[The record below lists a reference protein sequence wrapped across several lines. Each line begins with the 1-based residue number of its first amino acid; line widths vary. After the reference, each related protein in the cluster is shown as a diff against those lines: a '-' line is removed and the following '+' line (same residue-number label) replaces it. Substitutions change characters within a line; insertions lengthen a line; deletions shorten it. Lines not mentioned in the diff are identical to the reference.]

1 MYRCKMKIKNT
12 DENRKLKR
20 AVTNLALEN
29 MYVSK
34 KFLIKLSKASAD
46 NDYEKLINETINKHK
61 K

>member
-1 MYRCKMKIKNT
+1 MKIKNT
-12 DENRKLKR
+12 DKNRKLKR

-46 NDYEKLINETINKHK
+46 NDYEKVINETINKHK
-61 K
+61 KQKGN